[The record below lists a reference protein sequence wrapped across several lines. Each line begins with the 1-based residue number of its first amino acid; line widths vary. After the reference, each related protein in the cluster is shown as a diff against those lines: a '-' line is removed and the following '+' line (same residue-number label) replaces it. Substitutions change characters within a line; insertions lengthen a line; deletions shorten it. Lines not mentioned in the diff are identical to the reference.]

1 MKMQYFSAAVLTA
14 ALVLTGCSSGGD
26 GGEGDGAARTDAVI
40 AVSGEIRTLD
50 PAQLSTAF
58 TSGGDRATAIYGSL
72 MKYDKDGG
80 VVPAMAKSLE
90 SPDLTVWTLEL
101 REGVEF
107 TDGTPYDAD
116 AVVFNLERHGADDST
131 SPAKSLLSSVESMV
145 IVDPLTI
152 EFTLSRPSGSF
163 PSLLTNNTT
172 LGYIVSPT
180 AFEADPEGFGA
191 KPVGAGPFALQEW
204 VRDSHM
210 VVTKN
215 ADYWDADNVKLESIR
230 YNAIADPQTRTQSM
244 LSKAIDMTPPIQ
256 GSEWVQFDDNDDF
269 TVYLEGSLGAQSFYP
284 NVTRGPFA
292 NLELR
297 QAVQMGIDPES
308 ANTVLNADAIEWD
321 GDRNCIPFKPDSESC
336 TPGAYPEP
344 DVDEAKKIIADYIAG
359 GGDNKVH
366 LLSTTIMKYYADYF
380 EQVLTELGFEVTVE
394 SADLTQYASRTVE
407 GNYDAI
413 VSLRLPFVAP
423 FPAFFNQISGT
434 GSNYT
439 KHQDAEFQEALEAAR
454 DAAPE
459 DQEKAWG
466 EVNRQISEKGYAF
479 WATPSSNRAVSVA
492 NFNPG
497 NDLTIGGG
505 GVWYPADAY
514 FD

>member
-1 MKMQYFSAAVLTA
+1 MKMQYFSAAVVTA
-14 ALVLTGCSSGGD
+14 ALVLTGCSSGG
-26 GGEGDGAARTDAVI
+26 GGDGTVRTDAVV
-40 AVSGEIRTLD
+40 AVTGEIRTLD

-72 MKYDKDGG
+72 MKYDEDGG
-80 VVPAMAKSLE
+80 VVPAMAESLE
-90 SPDLTVWTLEL
+90 SPDLTVWTLQL
-101 REGVEF
+101 RDGVEF
-107 TDGTPYDAD
+107 TDGTAYDAE
-116 AVVFNLERHGADDST
+116 AIVFNLERHRAEDST
-131 SPAKSLLSSVESMV
+131 SPAKALLNGVESME

-152 EFTLSRPSGSF
+152 EFTLAQPSGSF

-191 KPVGAGPFALQEW
+191 KPVGAGPFALQDW

-210 VVTKN
+210 IVAKN
-215 ADYWDADNVKLESIR
+215 ADYWDAENVKLDSIR
-230 YNAIADPQTRTQSM
+230 YNAIADTQTRTQSM

-256 GSEWVQFDDNDDF
+256 GSEWVQFAGSDDF
-269 TVYLEGSLGAQSFYP
+269 TIYLEGSLGGQSFYP

-297 QAVQMGIDPES
+297 QAVQMGIDPAS

-321 GDRNCIPFKPDSESC
+321 GDRNCIPFRPDSDSC
-336 TPGAYPEP
+336 TPGAYPDA
-344 DVDEAKKIIADYIAG
+344 DVDEAKKIVADYIAG

-366 LLSTTIMKYYADYF
+366 LLSTTNQKYYHDYF
-380 EQVLTELGFEVTVE
+380 EQVLTELGFDVTVE
-394 SADLTQYASRTVE
+394 PADLTQFAGSTLE

-413 VSLRLPFVAP
+413 VGLRLPFVTA
-423 FPAFFNQISGT
+423 FPAFFNQISST

-439 KHQDAEFQEALEAAR
+439 KQQDAEFQSALEVAR

-479 WATPSSNRAVSVA
+479 WAAPSSNRAVSVA
-492 NFNPG
+492 NFHPG
-497 NDLTIGGG
+497 NALTIGGG